1 MAGFELLELELL
13 LLDGFDELEFLPLES
28 FELVQIVLSFFD
40 SKEFDL
46 HEESALE
53 VSFFFCFTS
62 CSSFFS
68 SFVFAESSDDVIVVV
83 LPFFHLSM
91 LFCIILERIEF
102 RYLAIARK
110 QSDSTLYD

>member
-53 VSFFFCFTS
+53 VSFFFLLYF
-62 CSSFFS
+62 
-68 SFVFAESSDDVIVVV
+68 
-83 LPFFHLSM
+83 
-91 LFCIILERIEF
+91 LFIFLLIICLCRIF
-102 RYLAIARK
+102 
-110 QSDSTLYD
+110 